1 MYFLE
6 SVYMCAIDVSKMKYA
21 NSSFMTYHRVCKWSN
36 ITGATSG
43 AGTAFPSGVPEFA
56 HGFSWV
62 HVAQSTNTIQY
73 LVLS

>member
-1 MYFLE
+1 MFL
-6 SVYMCAIDVSKMKYA
+6 CGNRNPA

-56 HGFSWV
+56 HGFSRV
-62 HVAQSTNTIQY
+62 HVAQSIY
-73 LVLS
+73 GF